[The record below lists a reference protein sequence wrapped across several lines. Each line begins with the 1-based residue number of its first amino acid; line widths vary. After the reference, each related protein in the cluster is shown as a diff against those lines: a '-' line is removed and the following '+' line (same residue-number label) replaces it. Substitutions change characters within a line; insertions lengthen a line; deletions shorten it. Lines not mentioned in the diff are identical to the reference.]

1 MHQEV
6 ELMRN
11 IDVVCTRVKA
21 VFLTAL
27 SATIVF
33 SKTMVQMLQ
42 TNERAF
48 GVLTT
53 WPGWLIDTGTCFASR
68 TKPPILLTF
77 QAPFDIHL

>member
-6 ELMRN
+6 EMMRN

-53 WPGWLIDTGTCFASR
+53 
-68 TKPPILLTF
+68 
-77 QAPFDIHL
+77 